1 MMLPSLR
8 LFVPRPTLQI
18 CALAACLSG
27 GSALAQAPAQAPA
40 PGDALQ
46 LQPAPATPAPRPA
59 TLPPTDDAAAMDAL
73 AARPGRSAA
82 GTAPLPYDA
91 AGKALKGGGL
101 LKKGA
106 NEKIVGG
113 HQAPPG
119 SYPFQAG
126 IIRVTTSGG
135 KVTGLSPMCGGTILT
150 SRWILTAAHCFVEG
164 EGGKVEGL
172 RNTKNLLVHVG
183 NTSLIASEDQRDWI
197 PIKRV
202 IPHPKYVTGTNVND
216 IALIELERPARRGV
230 KAEQVTVV
238 TRESESADLPADS
251 ELHIIGWGTT
261 SEGGKPSAELLETK
275 LTAVDRN
282 QCNKVL
288 TSALVNSPDARKA
301 IEDLSY
307 VFNLSPVGRQALE
320 DQLPRIG
327 GVVTPQMFCAGAAVD
342 GIDTCQGDSG
352 GPILKKKAD
361 GSFVQVGIVSFG
373 IGCGHA
379 ELPGVYTRLALYT
392 DWMKKTI
399 AGNPPPAAPA
409 AQATGAK
416 PAAKP

>member
-1 MMLPSLR
+1 MMLQLLR
-8 LFVPRPTLQI
+8 PVVQRPTLRFV
-18 CALAACLSG
+18 ALAVCLSATA
-27 GSALAQAPAQAPA
+27 SAAQAQAPGDELRLEQAPA
-40 PGDALQ
+40 AAGA
-46 LQPAPATPAPRPA
+46 RPS
-59 TLPPTDDAAAMDAL
+59 TLPASDDIGTADRPFRPGSNAKTLPYAAAGA
-73 AARPGRSAA
+73 
-82 GTAPLPYDA
+82 
-91 AGKALKGGGL
+91 ALKTGGI

-113 HQAPPG
+113 QQAAPG

-126 IIRVTTSGG
+126 IIRVTSTNG
-135 KVTGLSPMCGGTILT
+135 KITGLAPMCGGSVLT
-150 SRWILTAAHCFVEG
+150 SRWILSAAHCFVEG

-183 NTSLIASEDQRDWI
+183 NTSLLAEDDERDWI
-197 PIKRV
+197 PIKRI

-216 IALIELERPARRGV
+216 IALIELERAPKRNV
-230 KAEQVTVV
+230 KVAQVTV
-238 TRESESADLPADS
+238 TTLDSESADLPSEA

-261 SEGGKPSAELLETK
+261 SEGGSPSPDLLETK
-275 LTAVDRN
+275 LNAVDRN
-282 QCNKVL
+282 QCNRVL

-301 IEDLSY
+301 IENLSY
-307 VFNLSPVGRQALE
+307 VFNLSPAGRRALE
-320 DQLPRIG
+320 QQLPQIG

-352 GPILKKKAD
+352 GPILSRKAN

-399 AGNPPPAAPA
+399 ATPPAPPPAAA
-409 AQATGAK
+409 ATQAPAK
-416 PAAKP
+416 PQKRP